1 MNKARRKWL
10 EDVIAKL
17 EEQKEELESIQCEEQ
32 ESYDNMPESL
42 QYSERGEAIE
52 ENANDLDSYASD
64 LQDVIDNL
72 QEILYR

>member
-52 ENANDLDSYASD
+52 ENANDLDSYAFD

-72 QEILYR
+72 QEILDR

>member
-32 ESYDNMPESL
+32 ESCDNMPESL

-72 QEILYR
+72 QEILDR